1 MKRAT
6 KPAKIIAAPAARKK
20 PPICAARMAPIS
32 PDTREI
38 TTYAVCLPS
47 PIMLLLQK
55 HRSKKRLNWKNPA
68 TTIHTAFNPAIS
80 FAKRRRKMES
90 QRATRAR
97 SGKME
102 CL

>member
-20 PPICAARMAPIS
+20 PPICAARMPPIS
-32 PDTREI
+32 FNAKEI
-38 TTYAVCLPS
+38 TTYTACLPN

-55 HRSKKRLNWKNPA
+55 HRSKKQLNWKNPV

-80 FAKRRRKMES
+80 FAKRQRKMES
-90 QRATRAR
+90 QPAT
-97 SGKME
+97 
-102 CL
+102 